1 MHGLPAIVLAMTVA
15 LSSSAAAENAGP
27 AAGGP
32 AVRPEESAQSPPSAP
47 SSRIELPPREEFDR
61 EFAPGQELTG
71 DELYDRFLENRKRL
85 RTVTQRGRVLSKDPG
100 GNPQRVDF
108 SMMAKDYR
116 GAEDKAV
123 NDVFA
128 RVMLRFVGPNELERS
143 AYLFVHRDRADDDE
157 FMYSPHRDRT
167 MRVKLS
173 GQSIAGTDFTFDDF
187 LVHLDD
193 LDDARY
199 KRHPDETIDG
209 VSVYVVESTMLPS
222 AKTSYTRSMQYLE
235 QEHYV
240 PLRTRYWDGAGV
252 ETKQLTSPHASIK
265 EFAGVWVA
273 TETTAL
279 DLLEQTS
286 STLHI
291 DEFDPDPEIDDSE
304 LSISRLGTA
313 Q

>member
-1 MHGLPAIVLAMTVA
+1 MIRWIAILIAAFLPTSAVA
-15 LSSSAAAENAGP
+15 EEPRTAP
-27 AAGGP
+27 ASGRDVSRSVPPPVP
-32 AVRPEESAQSPPSAP
+32 ATKPSPL
-47 SSRIELPPREEFDR
+47 ELPPREEVES

-71 DELYDRFLENRKRL
+71 DEIYDRFLENRKRL
-85 RTVTQRGRVLSKDPG
+85 RTVMQRGRVLSEDPG

-108 SMMAKDYR
+108 SMLAKDYR
-116 GAEDKAV
+116 GADDKSV
-123 NDVFA
+123 DDTFS
-128 RVMLRFVGPNELERS
+128 RIMMRFVGPNELERS
-143 AYLFVHRDRADDDE
+143 AYLFVHRDKAADDE

-199 KRHPDETIDG
+199 KRHPDETLDG
-209 VSVYVVESTMLPS
+209 RSVYVVEATMLPN
-222 AKTSYTRSMQYLE
+222 AKASYSRSLQYLE
-235 QEHYV
+235 KDHYV
-240 PLRTRYWDGAGV
+240 PLRTRYWDPAGI
-252 ETKQLTSPHASIK
+252 ETKLLTSPHASIK

-273 TETTAL
+273 TEITAL
-279 DLLEQTS
+279 DLLEKTT

-291 DEFDPDPEIDDSE
+291 DELEPDPEISDSE
-304 LSISRLGTA
+304 LSISRLATA

>member
-1 MHGLPAIVLAMTVA
+1 MSRFLSLWIVAALA
-15 LSSSAAAENAGP
+15 S
-27 AAGGP
+27 P
-32 AVRPEESAQSPPSAP
+32 AVADEQKPVPSDSAP
-47 SSRIELPPREEFDR
+47 RTATPAPAVAKPPPLELPPREEVET

-71 DELYDRFLENRKRL
+71 DELFDRFLENRKRL
-85 RTVTQRGRVLSKDPG
+85 RTVAQRGRVLSKDPG

-108 SMMAKDYR
+108 SILAKDYR
-116 GAEDKAV
+116 GKDDKAV
-123 NDVFA
+123 DDTFA
-128 RVMLRFVGPNELERS
+128 RVMMRFVGPNELERS
-143 AYLFVHRDRADDDE
+143 AYLFVHRDRAPDDE

-209 VSVYVVESTMLPS
+209 TSVYVVEATMLDS
-222 AKTSYTRSMQYLE
+222 SETAYSRSIQYLE
-235 QEHYV
+235 KDHYV

-252 ETKQLTSPHASIK
+252 ETKLLTSPRSSIR
-265 EFAGVWVA
+265 EFAGVWIA
-273 TETTAL
+273 TEVSAL
-279 DLLEQTS
+279 DLLEKTS

-291 DEFDPDPEIDDSE
+291 DELDPDPEIDEAE
-304 LSISRLGTA
+304 LSISRLPTA